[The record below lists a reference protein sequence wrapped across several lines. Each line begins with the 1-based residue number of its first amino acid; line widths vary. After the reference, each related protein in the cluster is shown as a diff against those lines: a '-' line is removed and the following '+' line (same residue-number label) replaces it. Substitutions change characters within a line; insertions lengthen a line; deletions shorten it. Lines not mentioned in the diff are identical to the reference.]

1 MAKNMALLE
10 DGTVVNIL
18 WCSDGEPETDTL
30 KNSGD
35 YPVAIGD
42 TYTDGQWLRDGMELL
57 TPLEEAEQK
66 NAALAAELADAKE
79 ALAILGVAEN
89 E

>member
-1 MAKNMALLE
+1 MAKTMVLLE
-10 DGTVVNIL
+10 DNVIVNLL
-18 WCSDGEPETDTL
+18 WCSDGELETDTL

-42 TYTDGQWLRDGMELL
+42 TYMDGRWFRDGVELL

-79 ALAILGVAEN
+79 ALAILGVV
-89 E
+89 

>member
-18 WCSDGEPETDTL
+18 WCSDGEPETDVL
-30 KNSGD
+30 KNAGD

-42 TYTDGQWLRDGMELL
+42 TYTDGRWFRDGMELL

-79 ALAILGVAEN
+79 ALAILGVVEN

>member
-1 MAKNMALLE
+1 MAKTMALLE
-10 DGTVVNIL
+10 DGTVINVL

-42 TYTDGQWLRDGMELL
+42 TFTDGKWFRDGVALL

-66 NAALAAELADAKE
+66 NAALAAELADSRE
-79 ALAILGVAEN
+79 ALAILGVTED

>member
-1 MAKNMALLE
+1 MAKTMALLD
-10 DGTVVNIL
+10 DGTVINVL
-18 WCSDGEPETDTL
+18 WCSDSEPETFTL

-42 TYTDGQWLRDGMELL
+42 TYTDGRWLRDGVELL

-79 ALAILGVAEN
+79 ALAILGVNPDE
-89 E
+89 

>member
-1 MAKNMALLE
+1 MAKTMALLE
-10 DGTVVNIL
+10 DGTVVNVI

-42 TYTDGQWLRDGMELL
+42 TYTDGRWFRDGVELL

-79 ALAILGVAEN
+79 ALAILGVNPDE
-89 E
+89 